1 MTTSTQVKQVL
12 LITLFFNFAVA
23 FGKIIVGLMSGAL
36 AITADGF
43 HSLIDGSS
51 NVMALIANKIA
62 SRPADDDHPYGHRR
76 YETLAALLIGVFLL
90 LVAWEII
97 TGAIERLINPAEL
110 DITPLTFMVM
120 FITLT
125 INLGVSRY
133 ERREAKRLN
142 SELLHADA
150 ANTSADVFVTLSV
163 IISMSL
169 ISLTGWLWIDALSA
183 LIVVTL
189 IGRAGMSIMN
199 QTGRILVDTAP
210 YTPEELTQ
218 IVENIPQVIDVVR
231 VRSRGTTDCADIDI
245 DVTLPADMTIAD
257 SARIISTIRQ
267 KLCEQLGDVNEIEV
281 HFMPAS
287 NDKNKLHPSSIA
299 SAKSN

>member
-23 FGKIIVGLMSGAL
+23 FGKIIIGLMSGAL

-62 SRPADDDHPYGHRR
+62 SRPPDDDHPYGHRR

-97 TGAIERLINPAEL
+97 TGAIDRLMNPSEL
-110 DITPLTFMVM
+110 VISPLTFVVM

-125 INLGVSRY
+125 INLGVSQY

-142 SELLHADA
+142 SELLFADS

-169 ISLTGWLWIDALSA
+169 ISLTGWLWIDAVSA
-183 LIVVTL
+183 LIVVAL
-189 IGRAGMSIMN
+189 IGQAGMSIMR
-199 QTGRILVDTAP
+199 QTGRVLVDTAP

-218 IVENIPQVIDVVR
+218 IVEAIPQVVDVVR

-245 DVTLPADMTIAD
+245 DITLPATMTIGD
-257 SARIISTIRQ
+257 SAEIISNIRER
-267 KLCEQLGDVNEIEV
+267 LCEQLGDINEVEV
-281 HFMPAS
+281 HFMPAP
-287 NDKNKLHPSSIA
+287 K
-299 SAKSN
+299 